1 MDSFNYMFGL
11 IIIAFIFM
19 LTSCSYTVEKNTKN
33 DIAIEPLDSI
43 QKIDC
48 EADNIK
54 KLDIAKCKMETR
66 LLELKY

>member
-1 MDSFNYMFGL
+1 MEKFNYMVG
-11 IIIAFIFM
+11 ITFILFLFM
-19 LTSCSYTVEKNTKN
+19 ITSCSYTVEKNTKN

>member
-1 MDSFNYMFGL
+1 MFGL

-33 DIAIEPLDSI
+33 DIAIETLDSI